1 MLVIYEMWLR
11 GGLVASSYLE
21 RLILC
26 LKRLWFGLDLGGSP
40 LGSLPPDATGL
51 NSVVGVLHWT
61 RGGFSI
67 GFFATGCYR
76 TGLVCGGFSI
86 GFFFR
91 VLHWVL
97 LPLLHNRAWVVLR
110 WGGFS
115 MGFFCHDR
123 SPLGSFA
130 TCLVRLWAGSPL
142 GSFSSIVLHWVL
154 WGCSPWGSFA
164 TISNLIFWL

>member
-1 MLVIYEMWLR
+1 MRCGLG

-76 TGLVCGGFSI
+76 TGLVRGGFSI
-86 GFFFR
+86 GFFCHYFIIGLGGFSAGG
-91 VLHWVL
+91 VLHGVL
-97 LPLLHNRAWVVLR
+97 LPLLHNRAWGVLH
-110 WGGFS
+110 G
-115 MGFFCHDR
+115 DL
-123 SPLGSFA
+123 SPLFR
-130 TCLVRLWAGSPL
+130 TW
-142 GSFSSIVLHWVL
+142 
-154 WGCSPWGSFA
+154 
-164 TISNLIFWL
+164 IFWL

>member
-1 MLVIYEMWLR
+1 MCFMLVIYEMWLR

-76 TGLVCGGFSI
+76 TGLVRGPSEDYQTTNRKI
-86 GFFFR
+86 G
-91 VLHWVL
+91 V
-97 LPLLHNRAWVVLR
+97 
-110 WGGFS
+110 G
-115 MGFFCHDR
+115 
-123 SPLGSFA
+123 
-130 TCLVRLWAGSPL
+130 
-142 GSFSSIVLHWVL
+142 
-154 WGCSPWGSFA
+154 
-164 TISNLIFWL
+164 